1 MPQVDAEFELMIGP
15 FNGPDRVTVECALTS
30 PALDP
35 AMHQGASL
43 AVEIDARRETVEGRW
58 SDSGPGF
65 ALEAFHL
72 QSLLEYL
79 RIQDYIREILER
91 EMARDQEEVDDQGD
105 PVRGEVWEWARVELL
120 ELRSRDVHSPEM
132 IKQLHKAG
140 RTEAEIGLAFQITE
154 PRETKT
160 IFVVHVGCDWSHHPR
175 EVTFR
180 NGKFAGIEAR

>member
-65 ALEAFHL
+65 ALESFHL

-120 ELRSRDVHSPEM
+120 ELRSRDVHSAEM
-132 IKQLHKAG
+132 IEQLRKADVRKQRSNRHSRRRSRG
-140 RTEAEIGLAFQITE
+140 RRRRFLPCMSHAIGA
-154 PRETKT
+154 T
-160 IFVVHVGCDWSHHPR
+160 IR
-175 EVTFR
+175 A
-180 NGKFAGIEAR
+180 K

>member
-1 MPQVDAEFELMIGP
+1 MPHVDCDFELKIGP

-35 AMHQGASL
+35 AMHQGAAL

-58 SDSGPGF
+58 TDSGPGF

-120 ELRSRDVHSPEM
+120 ELRSKDVHS
-132 IKQLHKAG
+132 A
-140 RTEAEIGLAFQITE
+140 
-154 PRETKT
+154 
-160 IFVVHVGCDWSHHPR
+160 
-175 EVTFR
+175 
-180 NGKFAGIEAR
+180 